1 MECTRREQGYP
12 TQADYERKL
21 QDLLPA
27 VPNDAD
33 ADGGVTLDGD
43 DGLGLG
49 NGSYSATVERVHEV
63 LVDCSIDDN
72 GYMNFETDERL
83 GLVYDMDEEGRLVVY
98 YLEED

>member
-1 MECTRREQGYP
+1 VYECFITEDGYFGI
-12 TQADYERKL
+12 
-21 QDLLPA
+21 
-27 VPNDAD
+27 NS
-33 ADGGVTLDGD
+33 D

-49 NGSYSATVERVHEV
+49 SGSYSATVERVNEV
-63 LVDCSIDDN
+63 LVECSIDDG